1 MVSSSALLTP
11 KVSSARDNRPNTAD
25 RGRRLSAS
33 KGRCSQS
40 PGKGATQRRA
50 STSRLAPFAPVEL
63 PTFNVLRRAMESVA
77 RIVYA
82 KERAVTA
89 RLLII
94 TL

>member
-1 MVSSSALLTP
+1 
-11 KVSSARDNRPNTAD
+11 
-25 RGRRLSAS
+25 
-33 KGRCSQS
+33 
-40 PGKGATQRRA
+40 
-50 STSRLAPFAPVEL
+50 
-63 PTFNVLRRAMESVA
+63 MERVA